1 MNDRHRASKRAKA
14 RIVKKTSTR
23 FDWLLWKI
31 GCSVQEASNA
41 LNRLGG
47 KDRCLNAMMAIHIM
61 SPMAGDGI
69 LMRRQLSKSS
79 GSIKRRNNTG
89 QEKSQRSAA
98 GQM

>member
-1 MNDRHRASKRAKA
+1 MEDWML
-14 RIVKKTSTR
+14 STR
-23 FDWLLWKI
+23 SLKCPKQI
-31 GCSVQEASNA
+31 
-41 LNRLGG
+41 GG

-89 QEKSQRSAA
+89 QETSQRSAA